1 MHFLVDSLSDIFSL
15 GVIVYEMAAGNRPFL
30 GESLAT
36 ISNRILSQM
45 PIPASDLNPQMSPAT
60 MFRLTLKNFSLLRW
74 FDDGILALQSCYSRN
89 FLMGKG
95 FRNEIS
101 S

>member
-1 MHFLVDSLSDIFSL
+1 LYFLVDGLSDIFSL

-45 PIPASDLNPQMSPAT
+45 PIPASELNPQMSSALDAVLVQAVCSRK
-60 MFRLTLKNFSLLRW
+60 RLTQCFSL
-74 FDDGILALQSCYSRN
+74 DILD
-89 FLMGKG
+89 
-95 FRNEIS
+95 
-101 S
+101 